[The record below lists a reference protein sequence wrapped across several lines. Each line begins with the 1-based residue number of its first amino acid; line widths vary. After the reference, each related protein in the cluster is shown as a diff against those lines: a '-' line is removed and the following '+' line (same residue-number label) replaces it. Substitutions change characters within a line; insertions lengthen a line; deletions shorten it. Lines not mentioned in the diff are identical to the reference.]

1 MDNKLTMY
9 ELSKLLDNAFPE
21 LDFRITE
28 CATKGTVAI
37 VYFYEDKIQE
47 GITNE

>member
-9 ELSKLLDNAFPE
+9 ELSKLLE

-28 CATKGTVAI
+28 CATKGTVAT

-47 GITNE
+47 VTNGN

>member
-1 MDNKLTMY
+1 MQEKLTMY

-28 CATKGTVAI
+28 CATKGTTAV
-37 VYFYEDKIQE
+37 VYFYEDKEDEQ
-47 GITNE
+47 